1 MAVLKSG
8 GRDAVTDYVVQQ
20 IYGIPAKASAAPMA
34 ARVACT
40 LHTGRTHQIRVHMA
54 SKGAPILGDPVYGSG
69 SPAIAVRSA
78 IAEVGLSR
86 QALHAAVL
94 GFVHPVTTERLRF
107 ETPLPPDMAML
118 ETLLSHL

>member
-54 SKGAPILGDPVYGSG
+54 SKGPQYWATLSM
-69 SPAIAVRSA
+69 ARAVRRLLYAQRLLKSA
-78 IAEVGLSR
+78 L
-86 QALHAAVL
+86 AVR
-94 GFVHPVTTERLRF
+94 PC
-107 ETPLPPDMAML
+107 TPLSSAL
-118 ETLLSHL
+118 CIR